1 MFAGVTRYMT
11 DNLINWDSFA
21 ETRELLGAQFVRI
34 LGYFREDGMKSVA
47 AIEEAMRVG
56 NSAALVMPAH
66 TLKGESYQFGAEKL
80 GDLAEELEVAARH
93 FVEIQQGPEELL
105 ALVVQL
111 RPIFE
116 TTLNAL
122 EQEFSPLIDRRASV
136 SARSMTGIAAFG
148 RSSSSY

>member
-1 MFAGVTRYMT
+1 MT

-56 NSAALVMPAH
+56 SSGALVMPAH

-80 GDLAEELEVAARH
+80 GDLAEQLEVAARH

-105 ALVVQL
+105 SLVVQL

-116 TTLNAL
+116 STLNAL
-122 EQEFSPLIDRRASV
+122 EQEFSPLIERRASV
-136 SARSMTGIAAFG
+136 SSRNMTGIAAFG

>member
-1 MFAGVTRYMT
+1 MT
-11 DNLINWDSFA
+11 DDLINWDSFS

-56 NSAALVMPAH
+56 NSGALVMPAH
-66 TLKGESYQFGAEKL
+66 TLKGESFQFGAEKL
-80 GDLAEELEVAARH
+80 GEIAEQLEVAARH

-105 ALVVQL
+105 SLVVQL

-116 TTLNAL
+116 TTLSAL
-122 EQEFSPLIDRRASV
+122 EQEFSPLIERRATM
-136 SARSMTGIAAFG
+136 SARNMNGITAFG